1 MKIAQVTQNGT
12 WESQYGLLYRMEII
26 LEDNRAGEVLAK
38 KPDQWKAGDEVE
50 IIEAKPNAM
59 GLTKWKLQ
67 RPQAGQPGGRPDDIQ
82 RRIDASWAVGQAV
95 QCILIMGER
104 PNDLDEEIEA
114 YALRLLKIR
123 NKLI

>member
-38 KPDQWKAGDEVE
+38 KPDQWKAGDVVE
-50 IIEAKPNAM
+50 IVEAKPNAM

-67 RPQAGQPGGRPDDIQ
+67 RPQPGGVGKPDDVQ
-82 RRIDASWAVGQAV
+82 RRIDASWAIGQAI
-95 QCILIMGER
+95 QLGFAGGESI
-104 PNDLDEEIEA
+104 PSDE
-114 YALRLLKIR
+114 ALLERAQYLLTMR
-123 NKLI
+123 DKLMQM